1 MDSFIYIE
9 LWKDKDYTVI
19 ALLWS
24 SAITK
29 CLIIRYNYY
38 QITSNYIRRDEMKS
52 KMTYTINETSM
63 TISSFAI
70 QAMIYEVSCYP
81 SPGLV
86 SPVSCGAHKDMDFF
100 TFVDSTSMLS
110 KYLPLFVQEGFSDK
124 TYKEIFN
131 EIRSIGVEAEKDM
144 FIKTK
149 GINTHKGMLFLMGV
163 ACAATG
169 KAIYEKK
176 DFRYIQDIIKG
187 MTNGIVNNEL
197 SILKENVELSHGEK
211 LFFKYKTEGVRGEV
225 EKGIPTVFNF
235 ALDFYK
241 QNSDLNVNDRLVN
254 TLIGIMQICDD
265 STIIY
270 RHNPKVLEQVRKK
283 AIEIIKLGGM
293 KTNIG
298 RTKINNLCEEF
309 IEENIS
315 PGGSAD
321 LLGVTI
327 FLYLVEQYMNE
338 NDW

>member
-1 MDSFIYIE
+1 MENIKTF
-9 LWKDKDYTVI
+9 
-19 ALLWS
+19 
-24 SAITK
+24 
-29 CLIIRYNYY
+29 
-38 QITSNYIRRDEMKS
+38 
-52 KMTYTINETSM
+52 TINEISM

-86 SPVSCGAHKDMDFF
+86 SPVSYGAHKDMDFF
-100 TFVDSTSMLS
+100 TFIDSTSTLS
-110 KYLPLFVQEGFSDK
+110 KYLALFVQEGFSDK

-131 EIRSIGVEAEKDM
+131 GIRRIGVEAEKDM
-144 FIKTK
+144 FAKTR
-149 GINTHKGMLFLMGV
+149 GINTHKGMLFLMGI

-169 KAIYEKK
+169 RAIFEKK
-176 DFRYIQDIIKG
+176 SFKCVQDIIKK
-187 MTNGIVNNEL
+187 MTQGVVEKEL
-197 SILKENVELSHGEK
+197 SLLKDNVELSHGEK

-225 EKGIPTVFNF
+225 ERGIPTVFNF

-241 QNSDLNVNDRLVN
+241 QNLELGVNDRLVH

-270 RHNPKVLEQVRKK
+270 RHNPQILQEVREK

-293 KTNIG
+293 KTDIG
-298 RTKINNLCEEF
+298 RRKINSLCEEF
-309 IEENIS
+309 IEKNIS

-327 FLYLVEQYMNE
+327 FLYLVEQYMNG
-338 NDW
+338 NNT